1 MTVKKRGKFYH
12 YEFMEGGKRYYGCFN
27 GKDGKPIAEGI
38 REAKEFE
45 FKEKLRVRHGSF
57 FEEQE
62 RKELADFATFVDK
75 VYLPFAREHHA
86 SPKHDEFRCEVL
98 KKFFKGKRF
107 GDITMMSVV
116 GFINVR
122 LKSQTIRRKTLED
135 GTKVNLKRSPTTVRK
150 ELTLLSSICIM
161 AIRQKV
167 ASSNPCDEV
176 PKSVKDKIPAR
187 RKRKRFLSLEEE
199 EKLFGEGLSGRR
211 GHIKDLSET
220 ALYSGMRKSEMLRL
234 KANHVNLGT
243 VPLTRLVGE
252 EALTVSPG
260 WLIIE
265 KSKNGSPRTIPMS
278 QRVRRILERLI
289 TDATCGEFVFRS
301 IRTGM
306 AITEIKRAF
315 VLACRAAEIENFTF
329 HDLRHTWS
337 TRAAEMG
344 VVEHVRRDILGHKPK
359 SMTDDYTHATPEAM
373 EQAMELVAGFC
384 ELRQNS
390 GKTLEA
396 VRK

>member
-1 MTVKKRGKFYH
+1 
-12 YEFMEGGKRYYGCFN
+12 
-27 GKDGKPIAEGI
+27 
-38 REAKEFE
+38 
-45 FKEKLRVRHGSF
+45 
-57 FEEQE
+57 
-62 RKELADFATFVDK
+62 
-75 VYLPFAREHHA
+75 
-86 SPKHDEFRCEVL
+86 
-98 KKFFKGKRF
+98 
-107 GDITMMSVV
+107 MSVV
-116 GFINVR
+116 SFINAR
-122 LKSQTIRRKTLED
+122 LKSETIRKETLED
-135 GTKVNLKRSPTTVRK
+135 GTKVNRKRSPTTVRK
-150 ELTLLSSICIM
+150 EFTLLSSIFIM

-176 PKSVKDKIPAR
+176 PKSVRDKLPAR

-199 EKLFGEGLSGRR
+199 ERLFGEGLSGRR

-220 ALYSGMRKSEMLRL
+220 ALCSAMRKSELLRL
-234 KANHVNLGT
+234 KASHVNLGT
-243 VPLTRLVGE
+243 VPLTLLVGD
-252 EALTVSPG
+252 EALIVRPG
-260 WLIIE
+260 WLLVE

-315 VLACRAAEIENFTF
+315 VSACKAAGIKNFTF

-344 VVEHVRRDILGHKPK
+344 VAEHVRRDILGHKPK
-359 SMTDDYTHATPEAM
+359 SMTDDYTHATPEGM
-373 EQAMELVAGFC
+373 ERAMELVAGFC